1 MDTISYTAVRAKLA
15 EAMDKV
21 NDDHRPVIITRQRGK
36 PAVLISLDD
45 FNSYVET
52 DYRLLFTRP
61 RRRIE
66 FKPVYSSKRQR
77 LTALP
82 ILACASSPCRYSS
95 RFYFRRGGHGWV
107 PVPLLSPDLLPYY
120 CQTPAGTPDRA

>member
-1 MDTISYTAVRAKLA
+1 MDVISYTAVRAKLA

-52 DYRLLFTRP
+52 DYLL
-61 RRRIE
+61 
-66 FKPVYSSKRQR
+66 
-77 LTALP
+77 
-82 ILACASSPCRYSS
+82 SSPKNAARLAKAVRDLKAGRS
-95 RFYFRRGGHGWV
+95 RAHKLIR
-107 PVPLLSPDLLPYY
+107 
-120 CQTPAGTPDRA
+120 

>member
-1 MDTISYTAVRAKLA
+1 MDVISSTTLRAKLA

-52 DYRLLFTRP
+52 DYLL
-61 RRRIE
+61 
-66 FKPVYSSKRQR
+66 
-77 LTALP
+77 
-82 ILACASSPCRYSS
+82 SSPKNAARLAKAASDLKTG
-95 RFYFRRGGHGWV
+95 RG
-107 PVPLLSPDLLPYY
+107 
-120 CQTPAGTPDRA
+120 RARKLIR

>member
-1 MDTISYTAVRAKLA
+1 MEVISYSAVRAKLA

-52 DYRLLFTRP
+52 DYLL
-61 RRRIE
+61 
-66 FKPVYSSKRQR
+66 SSPKNAAR
-77 LTALP
+77 LTKAMRDLK
-82 ILACASSPCRYSS
+82 SG
-95 RFYFRRGGHGWV
+95 RG
-107 PVPLLSPDLLPYY
+107 
-120 CQTPAGTPDRA
+120 RAHKLIR

>member
-1 MDTISYTAVRAKLA
+1 VDIISYTALRAKLA

-52 DYRLLFTRP
+52 DYL
-61 RRRIE
+61 
-66 FKPVYSSKRQR
+66 S
-77 LTALP
+77 
-82 ILACASSPCRYSS
+82 SSPKNAARLAKAARDLKAGRS
-95 RFYFRRGGHGWV
+95 RAHKLVR
-107 PVPLLSPDLLPYY
+107 
-120 CQTPAGTPDRA
+120 

>member
-1 MDTISYTAVRAKLA
+1 MDTISYTELRARLA

-52 DYRLLFTRP
+52 DYLL
-61 RRRIE
+61 
-66 FKPVYSSKRQR
+66 
-77 LTALP
+77 
-82 ILACASSPCRYSS
+82 SSPMNAARLAKAV
-95 RFYFRRGGHGWV
+95 RDLRAGRG
-107 PVPLLSPDLLPYY
+107 
-120 CQTPAGTPDRA
+120 RARKLIR